1 MSGPSALTIAR
12 GGTTTST
19 CEDVVASQQPEEK
32 HDSLSLEKKEKGG
45 CVD

>member
-1 MSGPSALTIAR
+1 M
-12 GGTTTST
+12 TSK

-32 HDSLSLEKKEKGG
+32 HDSLRLEKKEKGR